1 MISIEGRGA
10 SSEKMQGEMGDGK
23 IQLTNEKLIGNG
35 SFGVVFQVALLSPFT
50 LSGAHVAFLRNFH
63 HICVALRSLRRSIW
77 GAVRLRRHIFLSHLF
92 NCEQATMVDTGEV
105 VAVKKVLQDKR
116 FKNRELQVEDTNPH

>member
-50 LSGAHVAFLRNFH
+50 LSGAHVALLRNFSLSVVSL
-63 HICVALRSLRRSIW
+63 CEALGFRP
-77 GAVRLRRHIFLSHLF
+77 F
-92 NCEQATMVDTGEV
+92 EQAYFLVTSVQ
-105 VAVKKVLQDKR
+105 L
-116 FKNRELQVEDTNPH
+116 